1 MRRLRHRN
9 SRATRARRA
18 SDIRFSPSAAFWPI
32 ASFRTPAL
40 NDRSWSNNG
49 HRAAQTRNS
58 SVAFDPSRTSP
69 HAEFPRDH
77 GFRRIKRRLTKL
89 LVGPRF
95 LSCRAGRPTHWRLRR
110 SSQKNTFGTRHQSE
124 RTSEGQFGL
133 ATQNNVAR
141 PFPFC
146 CISNHRGHCFNFQ
159 HYPRLGLFSSV
170 VADRICGWRLPRA
183 CFAPSG
189 TSKA

>member
-1 MRRLRHRN
+1 LIADDFRLWPLRPIFRKDLT
-9 SRATRARRA
+9 SAFGGEAEVGLAAEPAA
-18 SDIRFSPSAAFWPI
+18 SVE
-32 ASFRTPAL
+32 
-40 NDRSWSNNG
+40 N
-49 HRAAQTRNS
+49 
-58 SVAFDPSRTSP
+58 DPSRTSP
-69 HAEFPRDH
+69 HGEFPA
-77 GFRRIKRRLTKL
+77 RRQLSKGKRRLTKL
-89 LVGPRF
+89 VVGPRS
-95 LSCRAGRPTHWRLRR
+95 LSCTAGRPTHWRLRR
-110 SSQKNTFGTRHQSE
+110 SSRKNTFGTRHQSE

-133 ATQNNVAR
+133 ATQNDVAR
-141 PFPFC
+141 PFPSC